1 MSLPWGYKRA
11 FLCCALLFLL
21 GTVLQCLTGGIPPH
35 LLQYPL
41 SAVLALVYTYALVV
55 VYMLSGRFPRLRR
68 LYDSYSGTA
77 SIVSVVA
84 MALLFGLIPQ
94 GEGGTGPAVALG
106 WTQMRSNWAFNLLML
121 YLMTG
126 IGLSAISGLHHL
138 RTARPASVLSHFA
151 TYLVLCAAFFGNGD
165 KFEAVVTVA
174 PGQAVAVGED
184 EDGKPVELPFMLRL
198 EEFTIE
204 EYPVAPGPV
213 DTVKMGEG
221 QAMTMPP
228 RYPKSYRSDVTI
240 LSPKGERQTAITV
253 NHPARV
259 GPWHIYQYSFGM
271 SPGGM
276 GRTSTLLCVKDGWY
290 PLIGAGLWM
299 LLGAGALMFLT
310 AGGRR
315 KKEELKP

>member
-106 WTQMRSNWAFNLLML
+106 WTQMRSN
-121 YLMTG
+121 
-126 IGLSAISGLHHL
+126 
-138 RTARPASVLSHFA
+138 
-151 TYLVLCAAFFGNGD
+151 YLVLCAAFFGNGD

-221 QAMTMPP
+221 QAVTMPP